1 MSILVKAIKDIP
13 DIKLKMKILALT
25 NLNKQRVL
33 LEEQM
38 VKKIDSVQQKYWKEF
53 KPFILKQNQ
62 IIEGDL

>member
-38 VKKIDSVQQKYWKEF
+38 VKKIDSVQ
-53 KPFILKQNQ
+53 
-62 IIEGDL
+62 